1 MKQKK
6 NRKKRLAMTGDFRS
20 CPGMVLVQ
28 ELSSLKRRMLGQGQ
42 NKMRKM
48 KKLLEMKE
56 SHKSLKSQMGSC
68 KRMKRMVP
76 EEIRR
81 NPGLLVQSTKGQEQV
96 RVQNKQVLGQ
106 GRNRM
111 GQEQSKRETKQQ
123 GQTDFHKSLENQ
135 MRMEQSSLMKRK
147 MALSS

>member
-1 MKQKK
+1 M
-6 NRKKRLAMTGDFRS
+6 
-20 CPGMVLVQ
+20 
-28 ELSSLKRRMLGQGQ
+28 
-42 NKMRKM
+42 
-48 KKLLEMKE
+48 
-56 SHKSLKSQMGSC
+56 SLKSQMESC
-68 KRMKRMVP
+68 KRMKQMVP
-76 EEIRR
+76 EVIHR
-81 NPGLLVQSTKGQEQV
+81 NPGLLVQSTKGQEQE

-111 GQEQSKRETKQQ
+111 GQEQSKRERKQQ